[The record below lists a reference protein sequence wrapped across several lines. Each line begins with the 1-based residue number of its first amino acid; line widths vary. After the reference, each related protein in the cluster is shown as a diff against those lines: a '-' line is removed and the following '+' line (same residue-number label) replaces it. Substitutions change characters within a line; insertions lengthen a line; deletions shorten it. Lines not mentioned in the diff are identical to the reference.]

1 MATYFE
7 NLTIGLHIL
16 SILNTNVKF
25 YINQILFTI
34 RFLNL
39 FFIHNFIVKKKKSL
53 KFKHFIDDIAINF
66 LFF

>member
-7 NLTIGLHIL
+7 NLIFRLHIL
-16 SILNTNVKF
+16 YVININVKF
-25 YINQILFTI
+25 CINQILFTI
-34 RFLNL
+34 QSLNL
-39 FFIHNFIVKKKKSL
+39 FFIHNFILQKNL